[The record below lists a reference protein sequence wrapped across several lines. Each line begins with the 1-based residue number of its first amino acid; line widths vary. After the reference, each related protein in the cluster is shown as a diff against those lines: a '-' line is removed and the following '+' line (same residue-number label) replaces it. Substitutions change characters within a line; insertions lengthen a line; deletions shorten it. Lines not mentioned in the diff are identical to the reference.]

1 MTDNQTHAAIELP
14 ASPLRA
20 WAWSH
25 GYGLLSSLGR
35 FVRNPLSHLLTLG
48 VLALALAL
56 PSIGGLVM
64 KNLRTVSSALTQ
76 PGDISLFLR
85 SEITLERAQ
94 ALQAELGESKLVA
107 KSDLTT
113 PEEGLAEFRESTR
126 FTDALELVG
135 ENPLPYVVVLSLESD
150 TLRSAQVLPFVEQ
163 LRALNEVEI
172 VQFDQEWLLRLK
184 SMLALAERLVWV
196 IGVLLA
202 LTVLLVIGNTIRLE
216 IGARAD
222 EIQITR
228 LIGATN
234 AFVRRP
240 FLYSGFWFG
249 ACGALLA
256 IALVAIAVH
265 LLQPVVQDFARSYGS
280 AFQLQGLS
288 VAEALNVLAAGA
300 LLGWLGALMATTQH
314 LRRAESPD

>member
-1 MTDNQTHAAIELP
+1 MTDSSSAAIELP
-14 ASPLRA
+14 ASPWRA

-35 FVRNPLSHLLTLG
+35 FLRNPLSHLLTLG

-64 KNLRTVSSALTQ
+64 KNLRAVSSALTQ

-85 SEITLERAQ
+85 SDITLEQAQ
-94 ALQAELGESKLVA
+94 ALRSTLSEAALVA
-107 KSDLTT
+107 KSDITT

-135 ENPLPYVVVLSLESD
+135 ENPLPFVVVLSLESS
-150 TLRSAQVLPFVEQ
+150 TLRSAQVLPFVEE
-163 LRALNEVEI
+163 LRGLPDVDM

-234 AFVRRP
+234 SFVRRP

-249 ACGALLA
+249 TFGALLA
-256 IALVAIAVH
+256 IALVAVAVH

-280 AFQLQGLS
+280 AFQLRGLS
-288 VAEALNVLAAGA
+288 VREALSVLAAGA
-300 LLGWLGALMATTQH
+300 GLGWLGALIATTQH
-314 LRRAESPD
+314 LRRSENPD